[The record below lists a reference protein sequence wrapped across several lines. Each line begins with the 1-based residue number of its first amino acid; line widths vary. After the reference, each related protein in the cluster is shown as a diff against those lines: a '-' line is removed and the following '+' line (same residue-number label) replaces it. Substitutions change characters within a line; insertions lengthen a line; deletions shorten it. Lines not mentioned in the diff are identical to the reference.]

1 MAAVGTAGLQDVD
14 PHRVELERLGE
25 VEMARLG
32 KGLHLLVEQAFQVV
46 KRRIAFGQV
55 AEARIARIALI
66 AMLAA
71 PRSEEHTSELESL
84 MRISY
89 AVFCLKKK
97 NKHRLATNPPLI
109 YLLTMYHKSHS
120 R

>member
-1 MAAVGTAGLQDVD
+1 
-14 PHRVELERLGE
+14 
-25 VEMARLG
+25 MARLG

-71 PRSEEHTSELESL
+71 PRAARAVLLGEQAAAFLQLFEQLGRADIGFVEIGGRSEEHTSELQSL
-84 MRISY
+84 MRTSY

-97 NKHRLATNPPLI
+97 K
-109 YLLTMYHKSHS
+109 
-120 R
+120 